1 MARHLSHF
9 QNSDCISKLENILNT
24 MLEHLIEKNME
35 KIDKLLTQ
43 KGIEGEDGSEKL
55 QRVLS
60 MDDSKFS

>member
-1 MARHLSHF
+1 
-9 QNSDCISKLENILNT
+9 